1 MNLLYLSQGY
11 KISDHPGY
19 HDACLKLHNEGFI
32 DEYLNIP
39 FYGYAQEHAWMG
51 TSDSKQKGLI

>member
-39 FYGYAQEHAWMG
+39 FYGYAQEHGWEVFIR
-51 TSDSKQKGLI
+51 K